1 MKRVV
6 VIGSG
11 NVAEILAEAI
21 ADGSGYAL
29 VQIYARNRERGEY
42 IAGKVGCRWTDDP
55 QSLAEADIY
64 LIAVSDTAVGPI
76 ARMLDFGGAVV
87 AHTAGSVSIDEL
99 SGCSEHTGVF
109 YPLQS
114 FTAGRSLDLHGVPFF
129 IEGSSDRA
137 LEALRDLGNALSGRV
152 IEIHSE
158 ERKRLHLAAVFVSN
172 FANHM
177 FALGENLLEEYGL
190 SAEWIKPLMRE
201 TADKALHASS
211 AATVQTGPAR
221 RNDLVT
227 QKKHLEL
234 LQDRPQ
240 MQQLYK
246 MISQSIWETSKKI

>member
-11 NVAEILAEAI
+11 NVAEIQAEAI

-42 IAGKVGCRWTDDP
+42 IAGKVGCGWTDDP

-137 LEALRDLGNALSGRV
+137 LEALGNALSGRV

-201 TADKALHASS
+201 TADKALQASS

>member
-6 VIGSG
+6 IIGSG

-21 ADGSGYAL
+21 AAASEYA
-29 VQIYARNRERGEY
+29 VEQIYARNRERGEH
-42 IAGKVGCRWTDDP
+42 IAGKVGCGWTDDP
-55 QSLAEADIY
+55 KSLAEADIY
-64 LIAVSDTAVGPI
+64 LISVSDTAVGPI
-76 ARMLDFGGAVV
+76 ARTLDFGGSVV

-99 SGCSEHTGVF
+99 SGCSEHVGVF

-129 IEGSSDRA
+129 IEGSTDRTVGS
-137 LEALRDLGNALSGRV
+137 LRDLGNALSGRV
-152 IEIHSE
+152 IEIRSE

-201 TADKALHASS
+201 TADKALQARS

-227 QKKHLEL
+227 QSKHLEL
-234 LQDRPQ
+234 LQGRPQ

>member
-11 NVAEILAEAI
+11 NVAEILAGAI
-21 ADGSGYAL
+21 AASEYVP
-29 VQIYARNRERGEY
+29 VQIFARNRERGEY
-42 IAGKVGCRWTDDP
+42 IAGKVGCGWTDDP
-55 QSLAEADIY
+55 KSLAEADIY
-64 LIAVSDTAVGPI
+64 LISVSDTAVGPI
-76 ARMLDFGGAVV
+76 ARTLDFGGSVV

-137 LEALRDLGNALSGRV
+137 VESLRDLGDALSGRV
-152 IEIHSE
+152 IEIRSE

-201 TADKALHASS
+201 TADKALQASS
-211 AATVQTGPAR
+211 ATTVQTAPAR
-221 RNDLVT
+221 RNDLET
-227 QKKHLEL
+227 QRKHLEL
-234 LQDRPQ
+234 LQDWPR

>member
-11 NVAEILAEAI
+11 NVAEILAGAI
-21 ADGSGYAL
+21 AASEYVP
-29 VQIYARNRERGEY
+29 VQIFARNRERGEY
-42 IAGKVGCRWTDDP
+42 IAGKVGCGWTDDP
-55 QSLAEADIY
+55 KSLAEADIY
-64 LIAVSDTAVGPI
+64 LISVSDTAVGPI
-76 ARMLDFGGAVV
+76 ARTLDFGGSVV

-137 LEALRDLGNALSGRV
+137 VESLRDLGDALSGRV
-152 IEIHSE
+152 IEIRSE

-201 TADKALHASS
+201 TADKALQASS
-211 AATVQTGPAR
+211 ATTVQTGPAR
-221 RNDLVT
+221 RNDLET
-227 QKKHLEL
+227 QRKHLEL
-234 LQDRPQ
+234 LQDWPR

-246 MISQSIWETSKKI
+246 MISQSIWETSTKI

>member
-11 NVAEILAEAI
+11 NVAEILAGAI
-21 ADGSGYAL
+21 AASEYIP
-29 VQIYARNRERGEY
+29 VQIFARNRERGEY
-42 IAGKVGCRWTDDP
+42 IAGKVGCGWTDDP
-55 QSLAEADIY
+55 KSLAEADIY
-64 LIAVSDTAVGPI
+64 LISVSDTAVGPI
-76 ARMLDFGGAVV
+76 ARTLDFGGSVV

-99 SGCSEHTGVF
+99 SGCSRHVGVL

-137 LEALRDLGNALSGRV
+137 VESLRDLGDALSGRV
-152 IEIHSE
+152 IEIRSE

-201 TADKALHASS
+201 TADKALQASS
-211 AATVQTGPAR
+211 ATTVQTGPAR
-221 RNDLVT
+221 RNDLET
-227 QKKHLEL
+227 QRKHLEL
-234 LQDRPQ
+234 LQDRPR

>member
-21 ADGSGYAL
+21 AASEYDL
-29 VQIYARNRERGEY
+29 VQVFARNRDRGRY
-42 IAGKVGCRWTDDP
+42 IAGKVGCGWTDDP
-55 QSLAEADIY
+55 KSLAEADIY
-64 LIAVSDTAVGPI
+64 LISVSDTAVGPI
-76 ARMLDFGGAVV
+76 ARTLDFGGSVV

-99 SGCSEHTGVF
+99 SGCSGHTGVF

-137 LEALRDLGNALSGRV
+137 VESLRDLGDALSGRV
-152 IEIHSE
+152 IEIRSE

-201 TADKALHASS
+201 TADKALQASS

-221 RNDLVT
+221 RNDLET
-227 QKKHLEL
+227 QRKHLEL
-234 LQDRPQ
+234 LQDRPR

>member
-114 FTAGRSLDLHGVPFF
+114 FTAGRSLDLHGVPFSLKAPPT
-129 IEGSSDRA
+129 G
-137 LEALRDLGNALSGRV
+137 LW
-152 IEIHSE
+152 
-158 ERKRLHLAAVFVSN
+158 RLYAI
-172 FANHM
+172 
-177 FALGENLLEEYGL
+177 
-190 SAEWIKPLMRE
+190 W
-201 TADKALHASS
+201 
-211 AATVQTGPAR
+211 
-221 RNDLVT
+221 VT
-227 QKKHLEL
+227 H
-234 LQDRPQ
+234 
-240 MQQLYK
+240 
-246 MISQSIWETSKKI
+246 

>member
-129 IEGSSDRA
+129 IEVSSDRA

-152 IEIHSE
+152 IEIPFRRAETTSPRCRFRFEFCEPHVCARRE
-158 ERKRLHLAAVFVSN
+158 LAGGVR
-172 FANHM
+172 
-177 FALGENLLEEYGL
+177 ALG
-190 SAEWIKPLMRE
+190 RVDQ
-201 TADKALHASS
+201 TADAGDSRQGFTCLIRRYGADRSCAAQRPCNPEKTPRTVTGS
-211 AATVQTGPAR
+211 APDATIV
-221 RNDLVT
+221 
-227 QKKHLEL
+227 
-234 LQDRPQ
+234 
-240 MQQLYK
+240 
-246 MISQSIWETSKKI
+246 